1 MEFRRVLF
9 RSTAPEAAALVPD
22 IAAVVGDEPR
32 AAIHQ
37 AQREVGLALAR
48 LAENQHAAMARRDT
62 AGMDVD
68 DFQGGPARKHPA
80 GLAIHVPRRTA
91 DGPLVA
97 PALAGAA
104 LILALGPPPPRGG
117 CWAQWPPARRP
128 PASHPRPVRPTGQA
142 P

>member
-62 AGMDVD
+62 AGLDVD
-68 DFQGGPARKHPA
+68 DFQGGPARKHRA
-80 GLAIHVPRRTA
+80 GLAMRVRSRKA
-91 DGPLVA
+91 DGTLVA
-97 PALAGAA
+97 PALAGAE
-104 LILALGPPPPRGG
+104 LILALGPLSQRGG
-117 CWAQWPPARRP
+117 GWATR
-128 PASHPRPVRPTGQA
+128 
-142 P
+142 

>member
-68 DFQGGPARKHPA
+68 DFQGGPARKHRA
-80 GLAIHVPRRTA
+80 GLAMRVRRRTA

-97 PALAGAA
+97 PALDRKSDV
-104 LILALGPPPPRGG
+104 LGKRGSVRVDLG
-117 CWAQWPPARRP
+117 CGRML
-128 PASHPRPVRPTGQA
+128 
-142 P
+142 